1 MDSGGASNQEP
12 GRDIQKMTD
21 PAIPIL
27 YRLAEVIEIRKNA
40 DPAAS
45 YVAKLLHDGQD
56 KILKKIAEES
66 AEVLLA
72 SKEQDKSHVVRE
84 VADLWFHCLV
94 LLAHHDLGPDDVLN
108 ELRRREGVSGVDEK
122 AARKAR

>member
-1 MDSGGASNQEP
+1 MGSGGASNQEP
-12 GRDIQKMTD
+12 GRNIQEMSD
-21 PAIPIL
+21 PAIL

-45 YVAKLLHDGQD
+45 YVAKLLYDGQD

-72 SKEQDKSHVVRE
+72 SKEQDNSHVVRE
-84 VADLWFHCLV
+84 IADLWFHCLV
-94 LLAHHDLGPDDVLN
+94 LLAHHDVGPDDVLN

>member
-1 MDSGGASNQEP
+1 
-12 GRDIQKMTD
+12 MTD
-21 PAIPIL
+21 PAIL
-27 YRLAEVIEIRKNA
+27 YRLAEVIETRKNA
-40 DPAAS
+40 EPAAS

-72 SKEQDKSHVVRE
+72 SKEQDNLHVVRE
-84 VADLWFHCLV
+84 IADLWFHCLV
-94 LLAHHDLGPDDVLN
+94 LLAYHDVGPDDVLN

-122 AARKAR
+122 AARKVR

>member
-1 MDSGGASNQEP
+1 MGSGSASNQEP
-12 GRDIQKMTD
+12 GRNIQKMTD
-21 PAIPIL
+21 PAIL
-27 YRLAEVIEIRKNA
+27 YRLTEVIEGRKNA
-40 DPAAS
+40 DPETS
-45 YVAKLLHDGQD
+45 YVAKLLYEGQD

-72 SKEQDKSHVVRE
+72 SKEQDKSHIVRE

-94 LLAHHDLGPDDVLN
+94 LLAHHNLRPEDVLN